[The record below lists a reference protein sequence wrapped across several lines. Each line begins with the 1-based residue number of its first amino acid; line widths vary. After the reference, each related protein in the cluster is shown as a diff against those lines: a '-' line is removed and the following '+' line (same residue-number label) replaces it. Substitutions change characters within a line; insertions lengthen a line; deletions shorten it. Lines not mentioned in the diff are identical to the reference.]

1 LLKELFGSILY
12 KGFMDKKQFCEFVI
26 KMQAIS
32 KIGLLFSKDE
42 YALDNYRQINDLS
55 TKMLE
60 SFTNIEFGR
69 PNYFKRDI
77 YPTPNV
83 STRVF
88 IFNEKGQIL
97 LVKEAKTGTY
107 SIPGGWCDLYDTPSQ
122 AARAEVLQEA
132 GLEVKIN
139 RLIGI
144 IDRTPNVTIP
154 EYVIAFEAVPISGF
168 HQLGYETTEARY
180 FDVDHLPEMSHKLSL
195 KEIHRLI
202 EACRNQET
210 IFD

>member
-1 LLKELFGSILY
+1 
-12 KGFMDKKQFCEFVI
+12 MDKKNFYEFVI

-32 KIGLLFSKDE
+32 KIGLLFSKDD

-55 TKMLE
+55 TEMLE
-60 SFTNIEFGR
+60 SFSDIKFGR

-83 STRVF
+83 STRAF

-107 SIPGGWCDLYDTPSQ
+107 SIPGGWCDLYDAPSQ
-122 AARAEVLQEA
+122 AAKSEVLQEA
-132 GLEVKIN
+132 GLEVQIT

-144 IDRTPNVTIP
+144 IDRTPNVAIP
-154 EYVIAFEAVPISGF
+154 EYVIAFEATPISGF

-180 FDVDHLPEMSHKLSL
+180 FDVEQLPEMSRKLSL
-195 KEIHRLI
+195 KEIYRLI
-202 EACRNQET
+202 EACRNKET